1 MYTHKSC
8 VYSAMNS
15 HKANTPVCCHPD
27 QETEYYKHLQK
38 SLPSPV
44 SPLLFPPQRLMPS
57 EILEQC
63 ICLYGFGLYRTG
75 ITRHASPFVSGFFD
89 SMLRS

>member
-44 SPLLFPPQRLMPS
+44 SPLLFPPK
-57 EILEQC
+57 
-63 ICLYGFGLYRTG
+63 G
-75 ITRHASPFVSGFFD
+75 
-89 SMLRS
+89 